1 MVSKVLLEVLDGIFS
16 MNVFKMKNDD
26 KNKNVKNVKNVEGIK
41 T

>member
-1 MVSKVLLEVLDGIFS
+1 MEFS
-16 MNVFKMKNDD
+16 MNVFEMKNDD

>member
-1 MVSKVLLEVLDGIFS
+1 MEFS
-16 MNVFKMKNDD
+16 MNLFKMKNDD

>member
-1 MVSKVLLEVLDGIFS
+1 MEFS
-16 MNVFKMKNDD
+16 MNCFKMKNDD

>member
-1 MVSKVLLEVLDGIFS
+1 MEFS